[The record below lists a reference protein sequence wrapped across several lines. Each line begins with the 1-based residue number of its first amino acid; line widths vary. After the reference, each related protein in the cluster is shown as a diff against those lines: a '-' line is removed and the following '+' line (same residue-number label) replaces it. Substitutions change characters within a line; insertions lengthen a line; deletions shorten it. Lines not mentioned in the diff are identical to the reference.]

1 MKLALMLLVLLIVLG
16 CTPTPTGE
24 VVKDSIPIGGA
35 FALTGFASGW
45 GEAELNAAT
54 LAIEEINAQGG
65 IGGRQLRL
73 VVEDTQSDN
82 TKTVSAVSKLINVDS
97 VKVVIG
103 PTWLDSFGGAAPLAD
118 ENKIVMITPSAS
130 ITAVK
135 SSKDFIY
142 VFSTWYR
149 VDKESHEL
157 AEYLAS
163 AGKKRVVLFLGI
175 DAYFQDIGANFKQ
188 SAEGLGLE
196 IIEEF
201 RLSPEQLDFRTEL
214 IKMKNSNPD
223 AILFGLN
230 NENQFHNFLKQ
241 RQVLYPESVLFTTEY
256 FEELALKDS
265 FNDLSENVYFI
276 APEASETDFSKKYK
290 ARFGKDFVF
299 SASNAYDSI
308 YILARGLQ
316 EGYSTSE
323 KMREFLLS
331 NEFDTVTFGKTSFDK
346 WGGLTGGEFVVKK
359 VIDNRI
365 IIPTNEHD

>member
-1 MKLALMLLVLLIVLG
+1 MKFASVLVILLIVLG

-35 FALTGFASGW
+35 FALTGFAAGW

-65 IGGRQLRL
+65 IDGRLLRL

-82 TKTVSAVSKLINVDS
+82 TKTVSAVSKLINVDG
-97 VKVVIG
+97 VKFVIG

-135 SSKDFIY
+135 NSKDFSY

-149 VDKESHEL
+149 VDKESHEI
-157 AEYLAS
+157 AKYLAS

-188 SAEGLGLE
+188 SAEGLGLA

-201 RLSPEQLDFRTEL
+201 SLSPEQLDFRTEV
-214 IKMKNSNPD
+214 IKMKNANPD
-223 AILFGLN
+223 VIVFGLN
-230 NENQFHNFLKQ
+230 TENQFHVFLKQ

-265 FNDLSENVYFI
+265 FKGLSENVYFI
-276 APEASETDFSKKYK
+276 TPKTTENDFSQKYK
-290 ARFGKDFVF
+290 ARFGKGPVF
-299 SASNAYDSI
+299 SASNAYDTI
-308 YILARGLQ
+308 YILARGLR
-316 EGYSTSE
+316 EGYSTPE
-323 KMREFLLS
+323 QMREFLLS
-331 NEFDTVTFGKTSFDK
+331 NELDTVTFGKASFDK
-346 WGGLTGGEFVVKK
+346 LGGMAGGEFVVKK
-359 VIDNRI
+359 IVENGVIKTAPKTI
-365 IIPTNEHD
+365 